1 LATIFIVDDNPMISR
16 PLGLLMN
23 LIGHQTTCFTDPGD
37 LLPALRARRPAVVL
51 LDLSMPGVDGFS
63 VLRSVRND
71 PDRALAATPI
81 LIWSAVCDHD
91 CVARAAAAGAN
102 DYLIKGIP
110 FDDLQKRLVPFVG
123 EAAPAA
129 RRSRTKQ
136 IPLDAR
142 TMLREPPDDLPPV
155 AVALGDGALPSR
167 RPRAKPAAAPRRAYI

>member
-1 LATIFIVDDNPMISR
+1 LATIFIVDDNSMISR

-23 LIGHQTTCFTDPGD
+23 LIGHQTTCFTDPAD

-63 VLRSVRND
+63 VLRLVRND

-91 CVARAAAAGAN
+91 CMARAAAAGAN

-110 FDDLQKRLVPFVG
+110 FDDLLERLIPFVG
-123 EAAPAA
+123 DAG
-129 RRSRTKQ
+129 RSRSKQ
-136 IPLDAR
+136 MPLDAR
-142 TMLREPPDDLPPV
+142 TMLREPPDDLLPV
-155 AVALGDGALPSR
+155 AVALDLAPPR
-167 RPRAKPAAAPRRAYI
+167 RTRAKPAAPRPAHL